1 MLRNEVT
8 VRVAGEGGE
17 GVISTAEILTRA
29 AVDSG
34 LEVFTFRS
42 YPAEIKG
49 GLAMMQVRI
58 GTSALSSI
66 GRDADVLMAFNQEA
80 FDVWAPRLGP
90 NGILLYDPK
99 HCSVPDDFPHA
110 RFEVPLHDTATK
122 ETGARIAKNIVALAT
137 LIGALDIPP
146 QHARDLIVKQFKRK
160 GDEVVEINLK
170 AFDAGLTLLNGDPRL
185 ASLKLARPALGKKPV
200 GRVVLSGNQALSLGA
215 IAAGC
220 RFVAGYPITPATQVL
235 EFMMKHVPAFGG
247 NVIQAEDEI
256 AAIAA
261 CLGASYAGTRSMT
274 ATSGPGL
281 CLMSELIG
289 MSSMSEIPVVVVDV
303 MRSGPGT
310 GMPTKTE
317 QADLMYAIHGSA
329 GESPR
334 IVLAATSIEDC
345 FYQAVRAFNLADR
358 FQMPV
363 ILLSDQSMGYRTM
376 TMSTP
381 DLAHVRLDERMHP
394 APNGDGFLRFED
406 TESGIS
412 PMLTPGMAGGTFI
425 TSGLE
430 HDESGQAN
438 YTPENRERMVAKRF
452 RKLETLVRELVAEG
466 DGILDAGDGAEIGV
480 IGWGSTEGPILEA
493 IARLRA
499 EGAKIAQYHPKVLN
513 PVPVPTVDAFLAP
526 LKQVVVIEENHTA
539 QFAQH
544 LRAHVD
550 FGGRQIMNVNQC
562 TGLPFTPDEV
572 YSALA
577 PLVLGAARV

>member
-1 MLRNEVT
+1 MLRKEIT

-34 LEVFTFRS
+34 LDVFTFRS

-90 NGILLYDPK
+90 NGVLLYDPK
-99 HCSVPDDFPHA
+99 HCSVPDNFPNA
-110 RFEVPLHDTATK
+110 RFEVPLHDTAMK
-122 ETGARIAKNIVALAT
+122 ETGARLAKNIVALAS

-170 AFDAGLTLLNGDPRL
+170 AFDAGLSLLNGDVRL
-185 ASLKLARPALGKKPV
+185 ASLKLARPKLGKKV
-200 GRVVLSGNQALSLGA
+200 AGRVILSGNQALSLGA

-235 EFMMKHVPAFGG
+235 EFMMKHLPAFGG

-261 CLGASYAGTRSMT
+261 CLGASYAGARSMT

-381 DLAHVRLDERMHP
+381 DLAHVRHDERAQP
-394 APNGDGFLRFED
+394 ESSRDGYRRFED
-406 TESGIS
+406 TASGVS
-412 PMLTPGMAGGTFI
+412 PMLTPGMPGATFI
-425 TSGLE
+425 TTGLE
-430 HDESGQAN
+430 HDESGEAN
-438 YTPENRERMVAKRF
+438 YTPENRARMVTKRF

-466 DGILDAGDGAEIGV
+466 DGIFDAGDGAEIGV

-499 EGAKIAQYHPKVLN
+499 EGVKVAQYHPKVLN
-513 PVPVPTVDAFLAP
+513 PVAVPAVEEFIAP
-526 LKQVVVIEENHTA
+526 LKKVVVLEENHTG

-550 FGGRQIMNVNQC
+550 FEGREIVNVNQC
-562 TGLPFTPDEV
+562 SGLPFTPDEV

-577 PLVLGAARV
+577 PLVLGVARV

>member
-1 MLRNEVT
+1 MPRSEVT

-34 LEVFTFRS
+34 LDIFTFRS

-58 GTSALSSI
+58 STTPLGSI

-80 FDVWAPRLGP
+80 FDVWAEFMSPG
-90 NGILLYDPK
+90 GVLLYDPK
-99 HCSVPDDFPHA
+99 HCVVPERFPHT
-110 RFEVPLHDTATK
+110 RIEVPLHETAMK
-122 ETGARIAKNIVALAT
+122 ETGARIAKNIVALA
-137 LIGALDIPP
+137 ALVDAIDLPAH
-146 QHARDLIVKQFKRK
+146 HARDLVARQFKRK
-160 GDEVVEINLK
+160 GDEVVTTNLK
-170 AFDAGLTLLNGDPRL
+170 AFDAGRSLLAGDARVAAL
-185 ASLKLARPALGKKPV
+185 HLARPANSGKGA
-200 GRVVLSGNQALSLGA
+200 GRVVLSGNQSLSLGA
-215 IAAGC
+215 IAGGC

-235 EFMMKHVPAFGG
+235 EVMMKHLPAFGG

-256 AAIAA
+256 AAIAS
-261 CLGASYAGTRSMT
+261 CLGASYAGTRAMT

-289 MSSMSEIPVVVVDV
+289 MASMSEIPVVVVDV

-345 FYQAVRAFNLADR
+345 FHQAVRAFNLAER
-358 FQMPV
+358 FQVPV

-376 TMSTP
+376 TMDTP
-381 DLAHVRLDERMHP
+381 DLSGIRLESRAAPDLSDDYARFEVTDSGVSP
-394 APNGDGFLRFED
+394 IATPGTPNGMFV
-406 TESGIS
+406 T
-412 PMLTPGMAGGTFI
+412 T
-425 TSGLE
+425 GLE
-430 HDESGQAN
+430 HDEHGLAT

-452 RKLETLVRELVAEG
+452 RKMETLAGELAESG
-466 DGILDAGDGAEIGV
+466 DGVFDHGEGAAVGV
-480 IGWGSTEGPILEA
+480 IGWGSTEGTIREA
-493 IARLRA
+493 VDRLRA
-499 EGAKIAQYHPKVLN
+499 DGARVAHFHPKVLH
-513 PVPVPTVDAFLAP
+513 PLPAATVQRFLAP
-526 LKQVVVIEENHTA
+526 LKRVVVLEENHTA

-544 LRAHVD
+544 VRAHVALN
-550 FGGRQIMNVNQC
+550 GTEIVSVNQC
-562 TGLPFTPDEV
+562 TGLPFTADEV
-572 YSALA
+572 VAALGNH
-577 PLVLGAARV
+577 V